1 MVPPP
6 GVDKLDVSEKGG
18 QFSLHIANH
27 SVVAFH
33 PITP

>member
-1 MVPPP
+1 
-6 GVDKLDVSEKGG
+6 VDKLDVSEKGG